1 MTIVGVLKEDAEWAE
16 DKEMLAVIEE
26 NTQYHIDRM
35 NKLIADYNPDDTI
48 QQQLY
53 VNEEGLDVNQLP
65 SFFEIKNI
73 LN

>member
-1 MTIVGVLKEDAEWAE
+1 MTIVGILKEDAEWAD
-16 DKEMLAVIEE
+16 DKEMLEVIEE

-35 NKLIADYNPDDTI
+35 NKLIAAYNPNDTI

-53 VNEEGLDVNQLP
+53 VSQEGLDVAQLP
-65 SFFEIKNI
+65 GFFEIKNI